1 MGNASFLPKAFLL
14 RVLLCIGMFGFS
26 LYSYLNQQNLVT
38 QKRLT
43 IPLIAK
49 QIKELKE
56 ANTCLQY
63 EIDLFESPEHL
74 MELAAKSEFS
84 HLKQPLL
91 KEILAMQ
98 EGSALHGGIEEV
110 EPPLSTAS
118 RFRLALGAK
127 R

>member
-1 MGNASFLPKAFLL
+1 M
-14 RVLLCIGMFGFS
+14 LLCIGVLGFS
-26 LYSYLNQQNLVT
+26 LYSYLNQQNAVT
-38 QKRLT
+38 QKRLA
-43 IPLIAK
+43 IPLVAK
-49 QIKELKE
+49 QIKDLKE

-74 MELAAKSEFS
+74 MELAAKSEFA

-98 EGSALHGGIEEV
+98 EGVALQGGAEEV
-110 EPPLSTAS
+110 ETKLSTAS

-127 R
+127 P